1 LETLK
6 KCQEQLQHITRKA
19 NPNEI
24 ATEVKKLVAA
34 FSGVDNDF
42 LIILIDR
49 INANG
54 LTFEQV
60 QKSILF
66 TIDNCTFHK
75 PSIAEIIQ
83 HATENIKLGI
93 GEKIINGKRM
103 FYGIEIPMDAPPRPS
118 EQYTWSVYR
127 KVWYIQ

>member
-1 LETLK
+1 
-6 KCQEQLQHITRKA
+6 LQQITRKA

-66 TIDNCTFHK
+66 TIDIVLF
-75 PSIAEIIQ
+75 
-83 HATENIKLGI
+83 
-93 GEKIINGKRM
+93 INH
-103 FYGIEIPMDAPPRPS
+103 
-118 EQYTWSVYR
+118 Q
-127 KVWYIQ
+127 